1 MSLNYHFQKLLF
13 LEEIIIDAN
22 NRTYRTSNLNPTFRL
37 IHSFTGGNDSGNKKR
52 TGINTDPSCL
62 VDNSFEISNISF
74 SPRNF
79 ELAIQSIQFIQS
91 ILYSIIFSTTS

>member
-1 MSLNYHFQKLLF
+1 VSLNYHFQKLLF

-37 IHSFTGGNDSGNKKR
+37 IHAFTGGNDSGNKKR

-74 SPRNF
+74 TPRDLIDMFNLLPNF
-79 ELAIQSIQFIQS
+79 LQNH
-91 ILYSIIFSTTS
+91 L

>member
-1 MSLNYHFQKLLF
+1 MLAIKPVDTIATISIKIFIFFSNY
-13 LEEIIIDAN
+13 I
-22 NRTYRTSNLNPTFRL
+22 
-37 IHSFTGGNDSGNKKR
+37 KKR
-52 TGINTDPSCL
+52 ISVFANPFCL
-62 VDNSFEISNISF
+62 VDNSIEISNISF